1 MISPSFHRQFYKLH
15 PYFYITDTRIM
26 VVCNYQQGPVKG
38 CTSFNSFPL
47 NFELNEPH

>member
-26 VVCNYQQGPVKG
+26 VCNYQQGPVKG

-47 NFELNEPH
+47 NFELNEPR